1 MQSTPQHREAAGDS
15 CRGDPAIGLVSRH
28 PTGDDFAVLGLR
40 PGAGADEVRAAYRS
54 LAKIHHPDRNPGDTA
69 ALETFRRITEAYAAL
84 RDHSR
89 PASGTTS
96 ASPLSAA
103 RAARRRASSGD
114 GTGTSATPL
123 ADIPV
128 GGAVWVDEGAV
139 LVAPDRTAALRPAAT
154 GVAFPTA
161 EQVIRVERRAD
172 GLHVFMP
179 PQPSARWKV
188 GSEAET
194 DGLAVAALWVG
205 EHPDG
210 PPGSPSAARVPLR
223 LLGGTVGDMELGD
236 RGWTSAGALAI
247 DADGVWTIDL
257 AQPVSADPHR
267 EARLRVLRDAD
278 GFRVHA
284 DLPASEW
291 SATVDPGEDG
301 RALVVD
307 AILAGA
313 RYPH

>member
-1 MQSTPQHREAAGDS
+1 M
-15 CRGDPAIGLVSRH
+15 SRL

-89 PASGTTS
+89 LASGTAS

-128 GGAVWVDEGAV
+128 GGAVWVDEGAL

-172 GLHVFMP
+172 GLHVFVP

-210 PPGSPSAARVPLR
+210 PPGSPAAARVPLR

-284 DLPASEW
+284 ELPANEW
-291 SATVDPGEDG
+291 APAPVQPAAVDG
-301 RALVVD
+301 RAPVLT
-307 AILAGA
+307 AILAG
-313 RYPH
+313 RQYPEPPRA